1 MKIILI
7 IILTI
12 LYKIRADNLT
22 GLAKLF
28 NKIFVQDEYNNMVRP
43 YNFNKMTKVETELKL
58 LQIDLVN
65 NKKKLIYLL

>member
-1 MKIILI
+1 M
-7 IILTI
+7 
-12 LYKIRADNLT
+12 YKIRADNLT